1 MMSAEIWTE
10 QAILARSQTQIE
22 RVIGQ
27 WRKGNPCYK
36 STKKLVELCYCPSV
50 LWEVGHVSDDIGCL
64 AEEVP
69 K

>member
-1 MMSAEIWTE
+1 M
-10 QAILARSQTQIE
+10 E

-27 WRKGNPCYK
+27 RRKGNPCYK

-50 LWEVGHVSDDIGCL
+50 SWEVGHVSDDIGYL
-64 AEEVP
+64 AEEVS

>member
-1 MMSAEIWTE
+1 MNRKLVEMGLLK
-10 QAILARSQTQIE
+10 AISVDGYQEHAGRC
-22 RVIGQ
+22 
-27 WRKGNPCYK
+27 RKGNPCYK
-36 STKKLVELCYCPSV
+36 LTKKLVELCYCPSV